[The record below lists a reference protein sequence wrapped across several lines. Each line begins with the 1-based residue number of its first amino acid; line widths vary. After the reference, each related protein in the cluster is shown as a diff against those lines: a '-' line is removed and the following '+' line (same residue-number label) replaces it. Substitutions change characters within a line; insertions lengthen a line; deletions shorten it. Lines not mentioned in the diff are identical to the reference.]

1 MVRKI
6 SVLLIIAVLCT
17 VLAGAAL
24 AASTAPYSLDEAE
37 NQVPSVKSNGKV
49 DVFPAVRYH
58 HGVTATDKWVLQTRL
73 DGVMINLQLFERNG
87 KGVPFQENLEKA
99 SKGDGTRLIL
109 RQLNLA
115 GNLLLQMDQPALDVL
130 NRLGISEIVVVDHDF
145 YIQNVYDV
153 AVLDNVRAMLKLSAG
168 EELSVSG
175 LEDPISVVDENG
187 VRRIISE

>member
-1 MVRKI
+1 
-6 SVLLIIAVLCT
+6 
-17 VLAGAAL
+17 
-24 AASTAPYSLDEAE
+24 
-37 NQVPSVKSNGKV
+37 
-49 DVFPAVRYH
+49 
-58 HGVTATDKWVLQTRL
+58 
-73 DGVMINLQLFERNG
+73 
-87 KGVPFQENLEKA
+87 FQENLEKA